1 MKAGARLQLKL
12 GQKLKLAPQLRQAI
26 SLLQLNRLELKEHIR
41 DVLES
46 NPLLER
52 EDEAESSPDDS
63 PEQEVEFEEDYGFDD
78 LPDGFSVSGEAP
90 RYDEFVSDR
99 ADESLQQHLL
109 WQANLSGFSTTD
121 EAIAKAIIYALD
133 EDGYLK
139 DDLDTLL

>member
-63 PEQEVEFEEDYGFDD
+63 PEQGSRVRGRLRF
-78 LPDGFSVSGEAP
+78 
-90 RYDEFVSDR
+90 R
-99 ADESLQQHLL
+99 
-109 WQANLSGFSTTD
+109 
-121 EAIAKAIIYALD
+121 
-133 EDGYLK
+133 
-139 DDLDTLL
+139 